1 MILGE
6 GGEMLLERQSAQMY
20 DGTAGNLANHSHYD
34 ILQVPRIGLLSVTSG
49 LDILATIL
57 AVPYFG
63 PAD

>member
-1 MILGE
+1 MT
-6 GGEMLLERQSAQMY
+6 R
-20 DGTAGNLANHSHYD
+20 LA
-34 ILQVPRIGLLSVTSG
+34 ILQTIRIMIYYEYQGLELLSATSG

>member
-1 MILGE
+1 
-6 GGEMLLERQSAQMY
+6 MLLERQSAQMY
-20 DGTAGNLANHSHYD
+20 DSTADNFANHSHYD